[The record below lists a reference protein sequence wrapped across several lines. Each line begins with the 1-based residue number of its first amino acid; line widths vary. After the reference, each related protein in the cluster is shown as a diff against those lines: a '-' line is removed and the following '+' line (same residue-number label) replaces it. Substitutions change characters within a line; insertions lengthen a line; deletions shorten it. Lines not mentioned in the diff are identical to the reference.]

1 MLAQGS
7 AAAEAVAVCRQES
20 DREHYAWARNWR
32 TKRSAGAAVQTA
44 NGEKPRSRLT
54 PIQTEFRLLARLT
67 DCGRNANYC
76 VMRTAGAPT
85 GGYLR
90 IPPSLAATGFQEMRP
105 VSALLRAKGDA

>member
-1 MLAQGS
+1 MLAHGI
-7 AAAEAVAVCRQES
+7 AAAEAVAFCEQ
-20 DREHYAWARNWR
+20 DTAREPYAWTRNWR
-32 TKRSAGAAVQTA
+32 TKRSAGAAVQTE

-54 PIQTEFRLLARLT
+54 AMQSEFRLQARLT

-76 VMRTAGAPT
+76 VMRTSGAPR

-90 IPPSLAATGFQEMRP
+90 IPPSLAATGFQEIWP